1 MDSSLVSNPRVQLAA
16 TALVSAAV
24 AAGTILSY
32 QRLQRNDRVSRLKGS
47 IPQYDDDEPAL
58 QSVTRVGPLPR
69 PDTEDEHNQA
79 LAQRAQN
86 GDWDDELIL
95 EQLARNRVF
104 LGEDGLRK
112 LRDAF
117 VVVVG
122 CGGVGSHACA
132 ALARSGVARLRL
144 VDFDQVTLSSLN
156 RHAVAT
162 LADVGLP
169 KVQVLQRRLVAVAP
183 WVRFDLRLQ
192 KFDGSV
198 AGQLLQEWVGVDGEE
213 GKEGEGRRPDFVID
227 AIDNIESKVEL
238 LKYCHDHGLPVI
250 SAMGAGTKS
259 DPTRVMVGDIGASSE
274 DGLSRATR
282 RRLKLLG
289 VSSGIPVVYSTEKM
303 GEGKA
308 ALLPLP
314 EEEFQKG
321 SVGDLGVLPDFRVR
335 ILPVLGTMPA
345 VFGYTVANHVILK
358 ITGYPM
364 DYQPAKARD
373 KMYDAILAYV
383 QASEEKIVRMIEGTR
398 TDVCVG
404 LKVPITPG
412 DIAFLVEEVFRGRS
426 AVTGIPTKL
435 VLIRWKKPRGTT
447 LVRIGEESAEQKS
460 SNLRLRDLVCMT
472 KEEATRHQKKILQG
486 DKSLK
491 DLYSREVIE
500 LVEARQKESEAYER
514 YRLMA

>member
-1 MDSSLVSNPRVQLAA
+1 MASLLSQTTSNNKVQLAA
-16 TALVSAAV
+16 TAVVSAAV
-24 AAGTILSY
+24 AAGAILSY
-32 QRLQRNDRVSRLKGS
+32 QRLQKDERLNRLKQS
-47 IPQYDDDEPAL
+47 IPNPLDDQPGVQKL
-58 QSVTRVGPLPR
+58 TRVGPLPK
-69 PDTEDEHNQA
+69 PDKEDEHNQI
-79 LAQRAQN
+79 LAHRAQN
-86 GDWDDELIL
+86 GDFDDELFL

-104 LGEDGLRK
+104 LGDAGLSK
-112 LRDAF
+112 LRNSF
-117 VVVVG
+117 VIIVG

-132 ALARSGVARLRL
+132 ALSRSGVSKIRLI
-144 VDFDQVTLSSLN
+144 DFDQVTLSSLN

-169 KVQVLQRRLVAVAP
+169 KVQCLQRRLCAVTP
-183 WVRFDLRLQ
+183 WTKFDLRLQ
-192 KFDGSV
+192 KFDKSV
-198 AGQLLQEWVGVDGEE
+198 ADDLLADWEGQ
-213 GKEGEGRRPDFVID
+213 KPDFVID

-259 DPTRVMVGDIGASSE
+259 DPTRVMVGDIGASFE

-282 RRLKLLG
+282 RKLKLLG
-289 VSSGIPVVYSTEKM
+289 VTSGIPVVYSTEKM

-314 EEEFQKG
+314 EEEFKKG
-321 SVGDLGVLPDFRVR
+321 DVGDLGALPDFRVR

-345 VFGYTVANHVILK
+345 VFGYVAANHVILK

-373 KMYDAILAYV
+373 KMYEAILAYV
-383 QASEEKIVRMIEGTR
+383 QASEEKVVRMIEGGH

-412 DIAFLVEEVFRGRS
+412 DIAFVVEEAFRGRS
-426 AVTGIPTKL
+426 AVTGVPTKL
-435 VLIRWKKPRGTT
+435 MLIRWRKPTTTT
-447 LVRIGEESAEQKS
+447 LIRIGEGKDEQKS

-472 KEEATRHQKKILQG
+472 KEEAVRHQKEVLLG
-486 DKSLK
+486 DKSLE
-491 DLYSREVIE
+491 DLYSPEVIE
-500 LVEARQKESEAYER
+500 LVERQQKEAEAYER
-514 YRLMA
+514 HRP